1 MDKGHEKQ
9 CGSLLRPKKPK
20 ADAAGEKLEAQQ
32 DFSRLLQNLRT
43 KIALNNVQFTQRLN
57 QGDSKKPE

>member
-9 CGSLLRPKKPK
+9 CGSLPSPEKPK
-20 ADAAGEKLEAQQ
+20 ADAVGGKLEVRQ

-43 KIALNNVQFTQRLN
+43 KIALNNAQFTQRLN
-57 QGDSKKPE
+57 QDDSKKPE